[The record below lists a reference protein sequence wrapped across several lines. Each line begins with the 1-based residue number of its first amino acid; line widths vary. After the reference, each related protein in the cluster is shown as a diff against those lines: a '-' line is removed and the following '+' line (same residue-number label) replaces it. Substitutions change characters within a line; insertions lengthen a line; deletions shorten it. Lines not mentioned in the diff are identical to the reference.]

1 MVSHTIAALSI
12 LAAAAVAGSADAQT
26 LYRYIDANGR
36 VAYSD
41 QPPPPSAKD
50 VQPRE
55 LTSNVIETD
64 PVSFATRQAK
74 ERYPVTLY
82 TFDCDVCRDAQAMLV
97 KRGVPFQT
105 VIVTEEKGAA
115 RLKALT
121 GKQSAPVLQVGE
133 NQILQGYSEGQWNA
147 TLDDAGYPKSAPP
160 PRSEA
165 NAESPATP
173 PAPKAT
179 STQPPATPET
189 PAPTGRGHDYPK

>member
-1 MVSHTIAALSI
+1 MTSHTIAALSI
-12 LAAAAVAGSADAQT
+12 IAAVAAGSADAQM

-41 QPPPPSAKD
+41 QPPPPAAKD
-50 VQPRE
+50 VQPKQF
-55 LTSNVIETD
+55 TGNVIETD
-64 PVSFATRQAK
+64 PVSFATKQAK

-82 TFDCDVCRDAQAMLV
+82 TFDCDVCRDAQAMLT

-121 GKQSAPVLQVGE
+121 GQQTAPVLQVGE
-133 NQILQGYSEGQWNA
+133 NQILHGYSEAQWSA
-147 TLDDAGYPKSAPP
+147 ALDDAGYPKSAPP
-160 PRSEA
+160 PRVEA
-165 NAESPATP
+165 NAEPAAP
-173 PAPKAT
+173 PAPGAAPA
-179 STQPPATPET
+179 QPPAAPEA